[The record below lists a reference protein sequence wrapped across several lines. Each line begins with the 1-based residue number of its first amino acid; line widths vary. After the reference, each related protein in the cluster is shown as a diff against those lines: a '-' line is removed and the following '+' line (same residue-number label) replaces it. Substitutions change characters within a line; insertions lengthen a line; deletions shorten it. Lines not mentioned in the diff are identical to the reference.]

1 MDQGGG
7 GGGGGSRGTRDD
19 FERADSHPTGNP
31 AGNGGAAIMPCEAL
45 TFTTILLS
53 PNPILIAGLPPG
65 QWLNVERRP
74 VDEEDTAIVVAPQPQ
89 AGESVVGSLGSR
101 HVVRLLECLRD
112 GEEFRAR
119 ILAASTTEPCNVQ
132 VCHASRLPL

>member
-1 MDQGGG
+1 MD
-7 GGGGGSRGTRDD
+7 
-19 FERADSHPTGNP
+19 
-31 AGNGGAAIMPCEAL
+31 NGGPTIMPCEAL

-53 PNPILIAGLPPG
+53 PNPGLIATLPPG
-65 QWLNVERRP
+65 RWLNVERRS
-74 VDEEDTAIVVAPQPQ
+74 VDDEDTAVVVAPQPQ
-89 AGESVVGSLGSR
+89 TGESVVGSLGSR

-119 ILAASTTEPCNVQ
+119 FLPASAAEPCNVQ

>member
-1 MDQGGG
+1 MYDNGGG
-7 GGGGGSRGTRDD
+7 GGGGRSTRDD
-19 FERADSHPTGNP
+19 FEQVDSHPPGD
-31 AGNGGAAIMPCEAL
+31 GGTKITPCEEL

-53 PNPILIAGLPPG
+53 PNPVLIAGLPPG

-74 VDEEDTAIVVAPQPQ
+74 VDDEDTAVVVAPQAQ

-119 ILAASTTEPCNVQ
+119 ILVASTTEPCNVQ
-132 VCHASRLPL
+132 VCHANHLPL